1 LFKVFSDQQHFK
13 FNGFEKN
20 DQHKHKLSILFGDSL
35 YYGAS
40 KNHPSGMRSDAM
52 VIDTSEHIVD
62 LYKNDPVVSGL
73 RSDAMVDTP
82 DKRVERDQRES
93 VSSGTRS
100 DFFANAQKRKVEFD
114 LNHSTKKKIT
124 DDDGSASVQKKSQI
138 QDQLLMDI
146 LEKGKSLQRIE
157 NFENEKQYI
166 DCLFNLTHEDYFKP
180 VRDAILLLRNGKFNE
195 IEYCKFFDKALVY
208 KAEKIYLEE
217 DELTRTKKIDT
228 RADFD
233 IRTNGFYIK
242 MECKNNWRLPR
253 KCQNGLEV
261 YLSNDRFVT
270 NCFLARISE
279 LTEDVVS
286 LKLDHKDYDSLK
298 KINHRDE
305 FSVLIPPGLEVV
317 YSSVLASLKTLRDQ
331 SVPLKDIIG
340 ELYFKKFL
348 HFSVCV

>member
-1 LFKVFSDQQHFK
+1 LKYVLGSIKVDQFFLYKCKIQTFESFTPAQQQRRIIEFASKSVYRSNFISYDSNQQAFTVDLFKVFTDQQHFK

-40 KNHPSGMRSDAM
+40 QDHPSGMRSDAM

-62 LYKNDPVVSGL
+62 LYKSEPVGSGL
-73 RSDAMVDTP
+73 RSDAMVDAP
-82 DKRVERDQRES
+82 DKREERGQRES

-100 DFFANAQKRKVEFD
+100 DFFANAPKRKEELD
-114 LNHSTKKKIT
+114 LNHSTKKKTT
-124 DDDGSASVQKKSQI
+124 DDDGSASVQKKFQI
-138 QDQLLMDI
+138 QDQLLMDK

-180 VRDAILLLRNGKFNE
+180 VRDAKLLLRNGKFNE

-253 KCQNGLEV
+253 KWQNGLEV

-270 NCFLARISE
+270 NFFLARISGR
-279 LTEDVVS
+279 LCFT
-286 LKLDHKDYDSLK
+286 
-298 KINHRDE
+298 KIRPQR
-305 FSVLIPPGLEVV
+305 L
-317 YSSVLASLKTLRDQ
+317 
-331 SVPLKDIIG
+331 
-340 ELYFKKFL
+340 
-348 HFSVCV
+348 